1 MAQLIK
7 IDSEI
12 IRCKQRLDEIIS
24 SIETKVKNAN
34 EKINEAALNLYQ
46 GSGET
51 ATNPLV
57 EPIKNLSNNCNSV
70 ISEMIINL
78 KNVSQFMEEQMQG
91 YNTSQEEAKNSLIRL
106 ISLMQSLLNGTAT
119 DNTIITDN
127 NDVGV
132 ENNNAVGNVSNGIF
146 DNNIDDNENI
156 NKEDNIN
163 IDNPG
168 ETIDNSNQSVDYE
181 IKNPDYQNMQIKEE
195 YKLSEPM
202 SSTYDEYAYNEGAER
217 YVSELIGERMGT
229 VDELNKRMDLIVG
242 SYNYYKEMGYSDEMI
257 AGMLGNMCQESTF
270 NLHDDYGNP
279 AGVGVYQWLPGRAPE
294 ALDLNTQLDHSVYEI
309 NNRTDMG
316 GQTVWER
323 MQNCTTVEEYAKT
336 FAIYFEGDNSSGGIW
351 VRQKYADAMYYLIKN
366 GFKTE

>member
-106 ISLMQSLLNGTAT
+106 ISLMQSLLNGEVTNDT
-119 DNTIITDN
+119 VITDN
-127 NDVGV
+127 VIGEL
-132 ENNNAVGNVSNGIF
+132 ENSNTEGNITNEILG
-146 DNNIDDNENI
+146 DNNETVNGENDSLDASGEMLE
-156 NKEDNIN
+156 NGNQNSDYNI
-163 IDNPG
+163 
-168 ETIDNSNQSVDYE
+168 S
-181 IKNPDYQNMQIKEE
+181 NPDYQNMQIKEE
-195 YKLSEPM
+195 YKL
-202 SSTYDEYAYNEGAER
+202 
-217 YVSELIGERMGT
+217 
-229 VDELNKRMDLIVG
+229 
-242 SYNYYKEMGYSDEMI
+242 
-257 AGMLGNMCQESTF
+257 
-270 NLHDDYGNP
+270 
-279 AGVGVYQWLPGRAPE
+279 
-294 ALDLNTQLDHSVYEI
+294 
-309 NNRTDMG
+309 
-316 GQTVWER
+316 
-323 MQNCTTVEEYAKT
+323 
-336 FAIYFEGDNSSGGIW
+336 
-351 VRQKYADAMYYLIKN
+351 
-366 GFKTE
+366 

>member
-24 SIETKVKNAN
+24 SIDTKVKYAN

-46 GSGET
+46 GSGST
-51 ATNPLV
+51 AINPLV
-57 EPIKNLSNNCNSV
+57 VPIKNLSNNCNSV

-78 KNVSQFMEEQMQG
+78 KNVSQFIEEQMQG
-91 YNTSQEEAKNSLIRL
+91 YNTTQEEAKNSLIKL
-106 ISLMQSLLNGTAT
+106 ISLMQSLLNGEVTNDT
-119 DNTIITDN
+119 VITDN
-127 NDVGV
+127 GVGGL
-132 ENNNAVGNVSNGIF
+132 ENSNTEGNITNEILG
-146 DNNIDDNENI
+146 DNNETVNGENDSLDASGEMLE
-156 NKEDNIN
+156 NGNQNSDYNI
-163 IDNPG
+163 
-168 ETIDNSNQSVDYE
+168 S
-181 IKNPDYQNMQIKEE
+181 NPDYQNMQIKEE

-202 SSTYDEYAYNEGAER
+202 SSTYDEYAYNEGAYR
-217 YVSELIGERMGT
+217 YQSELIDKRMGT

-270 NLHDDYGNP
+270 NLHDNVTGN
-279 AGVGVYQWLPGRAPE
+279 GQGIYQWEPGRAPA

-309 NNRTDMG
+309 NKRTDMG

-323 MQNCTTVEEYAKT
+323 MQNCTTVEEYAEA

>member
-24 SIETKVKNAN
+24 SIETKVKNTN

-70 ISEMIINL
+70 ISEMILNL
-78 KNVSQFMEEQMQG
+78 RNVSQFIEEQMQG
-91 YNTSQEEAKNSLIRL
+91 YNSTQEEAKNSLIKL
-106 ISLMQSLLNGTAT
+106 ISLMQSLLNGSEVDIGIVT
-119 DNTIITDN
+119 DGSTD
-127 NDVGV
+127 
-132 ENNNAVGNVSNGIF
+132 ETL
-146 DNNIDDNENI
+146 DDSE
-156 NKEDNIN
+156 
-163 IDNPG
+163 
-168 ETIDNSNQSVDYE
+168 NQSEEVTDENGDQSSSYD
-181 IKNPDYQNMQIKEE
+181 ISNPDYQNMQIKEE

-202 SSTYDEYAYNEGAER
+202 ASTYDEYAYNEGAER
-217 YVSELIGERMGT
+217 YVSELIGKRMGT

-257 AGMLGNMCQESTF
+257 AGMFGNMCQESTF
-270 NLHDDYGNP
+270 NLHDAATGN
-279 AGVGVYQWLPGRAPE
+279 GKGIYQWSLGRRPE
-294 ALDLNTQLDHSVYEI
+294 SMDLNTQLDHSVYEI
-309 NNRTDMG
+309 NNRIDMG

-323 MQNCTTVEEYAKT
+323 MQNCTTVEEYAEA
-336 FAIYFEGDNSSGGIW
+336 FAIYFEGETDSGGMW
-351 VRQKYADAMYYLIKN
+351 VRKKYADAMYYLIKN

>member
-24 SIETKVKNAN
+24 SFDTKVKNAN

-46 GSGET
+46 GSGST
-51 ATNPLV
+51 AINPLV
-57 EPIKNLSNNCNSV
+57 EPIKNLSNNSSNI

-78 KNVSQFMEEQMQG
+78 KNVSQFIEEQMQG
-91 YNTSQEEAKNSLIRL
+91 YNTSQEEAKNSLIKL
-106 ISLMQSLLNGTAT
+106 ISLMQSLLNGSEIIGGNSETIVNDNIEGGNSLNET
-119 DNTIITDN
+119 PTNDINDNDNT
-127 NDVGV
+127 DVGT
-132 ENNNAVGNVSNGIF
+132 GGIV
-146 DNNIDDNENI
+146 DNSDNSSEEVI
-156 NKEDNIN
+156 E
-163 IDNPG
+163 
-168 ETIDNSNQSVDYE
+168 ENSNQSSEYE
-181 IKNPDYQNMQIKEE
+181 IKNPDYQNMQIKEV

-202 SSTYDEYAYNEGAER
+202 ASTYDEYAYNAGAES

-270 NLHDDYGNP
+270 NLHDDITGN
-279 AGVGVYQWLPGRAPE
+279 GQGIYQWVSGRAPA

-309 NNRTDMG
+309 NNRTFQD
-316 GQTVWER
+316 GQTVWDKL
-323 MQNCTTVEEYAKT
+323 QNCSTVEEYAKT
-336 FAIYFEGDNSSGGIW
+336 FAKYFEGDNSTDGIFI
-351 VRQKYADAMYYLIKN
+351 RQKYADAMYYLIKN

>member
-24 SIETKVKNAN
+24 SIDTKVKNAN

-46 GSGET
+46 GSGST
-51 ATNPLV
+51 AINPLV
-57 EPIKNLSNNCNSV
+57 EPIKNLSNNSSNI

-78 KNVSQFMEEQMQG
+78 KNVSQFIEEQMQG
-91 YNTSQEEAKNSLIRL
+91 YNTSQEEAKNSLIKL

-132 ENNNAVGNVSNGIF
+132 ENNNAVGNVSNGILG
-146 DNNIDDNENI
+146 DNNETVNGENDI
-156 NKEDNIN
+156 LDSSGEMLENGNQNSDYNI
-163 IDNPG
+163 
-168 ETIDNSNQSVDYE
+168 S
-181 IKNPDYQNMQIKEE
+181 NPDYQNMQIKEE

-202 SSTYDEYAYNEGAER
+202 SSTYDEYAYNEGAYR
-217 YVSELIGERMGT
+217 YQSELIDERMGT
-229 VDELNKRMDLIVG
+229 VEELNKRMDLIVG

-270 NLHDDYGNP
+270 NLHDDYGDP

-309 NNRTDMG
+309 NNRTFQD
-316 GQTVWER
+316 GQTVWDKL
-323 MQNCTTVEEYAKT
+323 QSCSTVEEYAKT

>member
-91 YNTSQEEAKNSLIRL
+91 YNTSQEEAKNSLISL
-106 ISLMQSLLNGTAT
+106 ISLMQSLLNGEVTNDT
-119 DNTIITDN
+119 VITDN
-127 NDVGV
+127 VIGELENSNTEGNITNDILG
-132 ENNNAVGNVSNGIF
+132 
-146 DNNIDDNENI
+146 DNNETVNGENDSLDASGEMLE
-156 NKEDNIN
+156 NGNQNSDYNI
-163 IDNPG
+163 
-168 ETIDNSNQSVDYE
+168 S
-181 IKNPDYQNMQIKEE
+181 NPDYQNMQIKEE

-202 SSTYDEYAYNEGAER
+202 SSTYDEYAYNEGAYR
-217 YVSELIGERMGT
+217 YQSELIDERMGT

-270 NLHDDYGNP
+270 NLHDNVTGN
-279 AGVGVYQWLPGRAPE
+279 GQGIYQWEPGRAPA

-309 NNRTDMG
+309 NNRTFRD
-316 GQTVWER
+316 GQTVWDKL
-323 MQNCTTVEEYAKT
+323 QNCSTVEEYAKT

>member
-24 SIETKVKNAN
+24 SIDTKVKYAN

-46 GSGET
+46 GSGST
-51 ATNPLV
+51 AINPLV
-57 EPIKNLSNNCNSV
+57 DPIKNLSNNCNSV

-78 KNVSQFMEEQMQG
+78 KNVSQFIEEQMQG
-91 YNTSQEEAKNSLIRL
+91 YNTTQEEAKNSLIRL

-132 ENNNAVGNVSNGIF
+132 ENNNAVGNVSNGILG
-146 DNNIDDNENI
+146 DNNETVNGEN
-156 NKEDNIN
+156 DSL
-163 IDNPG
+163 DSSG
-168 ETIDNSNQSVDYE
+168 EMLENGDQSSSYD
-181 IKNPDYQNMQIKEE
+181 ISNPDYQNMQIKEE

-202 SSTYDEYAYNEGAER
+202 SSTYDEYAYNEGAYR
-217 YVSELIGERMGT
+217 YQSELIDERMGT
-229 VDELNKRMDLIVG
+229 VEELNKRMDLIVG

-257 AGMLGNMCQESTF
+257 AGMFGNMCQESTF
-270 NLHDDYGNP
+270 NLHDAATGN
-279 AGVGVYQWLPGRAPE
+279 GKGIYQWKPGRAPA

-309 NNRTDMG
+309 NNRIDMG

-323 MQNCTTVEEYAKT
+323 MQICTTVEEYAEA
-336 FAIYFEGDNSSGGIW
+336 FAIYFEGETDSGGMW
-351 VRQKYADAMYYLIKN
+351 VRKKYADAMYYLIKN

>member
-106 ISLMQSLLNGTAT
+106 ISLMQSLLNGEVTNDT
-119 DNTIITDN
+119 VITDN
-127 NDVGV
+127 VIGEL
-132 ENNNAVGNVSNGIF
+132 ENSNTEGNITNEILG
-146 DNNIDDNENI
+146 DNNETVNGENDSLDASGEMLE
-156 NKEDNIN
+156 NGNQNSDYNI
-163 IDNPG
+163 
-168 ETIDNSNQSVDYE
+168 S
-181 IKNPDYQNMQIKEE
+181 NPDYQNMQIKEE

-202 SSTYDEYAYNEGAER
+202 SSTYDEYAYNEGAYR
-217 YVSELIGERMGT
+217 YQSELIDERMGT

-270 NLHDDYGNP
+270 NLHDNVTGN
-279 AGVGVYQWLPGRAPE
+279 GQGIYQWEPGRAPA

-309 NNRTDMG
+309 NNRTFRD
-316 GQTVWER
+316 GQTVWDKL
-323 MQNCTTVEEYAKT
+323 QNCSTVEEYAKT
-336 FAIYFEGDNSSGGIW
+336 FAIYFEGDSSSGGIW

>member
-24 SIETKVKNAN
+24 SIDTKVKNAN

-46 GSGET
+46 GSGST
-51 ATNPLV
+51 ATNPLF
-57 EPIKNLSNNCNSV
+57 EPIKNLSNNSSNI

-78 KNVSQFMEEQMQG
+78 RNVSQFIEEQMQG
-91 YNTSQEEAKNSLIRL
+91 YNTSQEEAKNSLIKL
-106 ISLMQSLLNGTAT
+106 ISLMQSLLNGTAI

-181 IKNPDYQNMQIKEE
+181 IKNPDYQNMQIKEV

-270 NLHDDYGNP
+270 NLHDNVTGN
-279 AGVGVYQWLPGRAPE
+279 GQGIYQWEPGRAPA

-309 NNRTDMG
+309 NNRTDMK

-323 MQNCTTVEEYAKT
+323 MQNCTTVEEYAEA